1 MAEQVVL
8 GWPISSLHGWGVYGL
23 NLALQWAGDPD
34 IALATACES
43 VGIDI
48 DPQQARALAPFIV
61 RSVELQNGLQKYA
74 NGQAS
79 VGTTFLS
86 GLNER
91 FLLSPCM
98 HNVMVM
104 GNPTVGVIFF
114 ENEVLPDAVERA
126 NTYFPCIVTGSFWNE
141 AVLRACGVKSVRTV
155 HQGFDPALFHP
166 GPKSTPLPDRFLIF
180 SGGKAEYRK
189 AQDLVLAAFEIFSER
204 HPEAVLVTAWY
215 NHWPDGIRS
224 LDWSGLL
231 PSVPLH
237 KTTNQID
244 VAGWAAA
251 NGIAAD
257 RVLDLGAV
265 PNPKMPAILREM
277 DVALFPNRA
286 EGGTNLVAMEA
297 MGCGLP
303 VILSRNT
310 GHVDLISSDNC
321 YPLDDQGP
329 AARGF
334 AGIDGVPGWGES
346 RIDEI
351 VARLEQVFTD
361 RAEARRRGQRAAEFM
376 ARLTWQ
382 ETARKMKEIV
392 MELRKA

>member
-1 MAEQVVL
+1 MTEQVVL

-23 NLALQWAGDPD
+23 NLALQWAADPD

-48 DPQQARALAPFIV
+48 DQLQARALAPFIV
-61 RSVELQNGLQKYA
+61 RSVELQNALQKHA

-79 VGTTFLS
+79 VGGALLG
-86 GLNER
+86 GLNDS
-91 FLLSPCM
+91 FQMPPCM
-98 HNVMVM
+98 HNVGLL
-104 GNPTVGVIFF
+104 GNPTIGVIFF
-114 ENEVLPDAVERA
+114 ENEPAPEAIERA
-126 NTYFPCIVTGSFWNE
+126 RLYPCIVTGSVWND
-141 AVLRACGVKSVRTV
+141 ALLRAYGLDNIRTV
-155 HQGFDPALFHP
+155 HQGFDPAQFYP
-166 GPKSTPLPDRFLIF
+166 APKANLLPDRFLIF

-189 AQDLVLAAFEIFSER
+189 AQDLVLAAFRIFSAR

-231 PSVPLH
+231 QPVRLH
-237 KTTNQID
+237 RATNQID

-251 NGIAAD
+251 NGIAAG
-257 RVLDLGAV
+257 RVIDLGAV
-265 PNPKMPAILREM
+265 PNSKMAAIYREM

-297 MGCGLP
+297 MACGLP
-303 VILSRNT
+303 VIISRNT
-310 GHVDLISSDNC
+310 GHIDLIDDDNC
-321 YPLDDQGP
+321 YPLDDQRP
-329 AARGF
+329 TARGF
-334 AGIDGVPGWGES
+334 AGVGGVSGWGES
-346 RIDEI
+346 RVDEI
-351 VARLEQVFTD
+351 VDKLEQVFTD

-376 ARLTWQ
+376 MRMTWR
-382 ETARKMKEIV
+382 ETARKMKDIV